1 MLNDHSQKN
10 EELMFRALETVR
22 VVLRITLEMSVCIR
36 CSGKDNFRDATH
48 GLNNHHGTNRYRH
61 HHHHCFHHHHHGNSR
76 HHHHHHHHGN
86 SRHHHHHHHGN
97 SRHHRHHRHH
107 HHGNSRRHHHHHH
120 EFTYHYHMPS
130 HRSIDVELSDKSLTW
145 FSCYSSASFFLNTS
159 FELSVTV

>member
-48 GLNNHHGTNRYRH
+48 GLNNHHGTSRHHRSRH

-76 HHHHHHHHGN
+76 HHHHH
-86 SRHHHHHHHGN
+86 
-97 SRHHRHHRHH
+97 
-107 HHGNSRRHHHHHH
+107 
-120 EFTYHYHMPS
+120 
-130 HRSIDVELSDKSLTW
+130 
-145 FSCYSSASFFLNTS
+145 
-159 FELSVTV
+159 